1 MARAPALQ
9 AGGRRFDSDYLH
21 NEDLIN
27 RSGLFL
33 LWHLI
38 LHDFRYVASEILSK
52 FADYDYSA
60 VTINKQ
66 NMRIQYRSV
75 LVAFLAALLLSSC
88 ASVKDITYFQNK
100 VINHPEK
107 IDRHAGIVIQPKDM
121 LSIVVSSSYPE
132 LVVMYNLPVISYQ
145 AGSEVVESGYNQ
157 RLMGYVVDN
166 DGYIDFPQLGLVKV
180 AGLTRWE
187 LSQLIKDRLLSS
199 GALTDA
205 VVTVEFMNFKVSV
218 IGEVNAPGT
227 YTIEGD
233 KVTIL
238 QAISLA
244 RDLTIFGMRENVSV
258 IRERDGERII
268 YEINLC
274 DVDMFKSPA
283 YYLQQN
289 DVVYIQP
296 NKVKAKQSTTDDKG
310 LRMTSILVSSGS
322 LVVSIATLI
331 TSLVLNSR

>member
-1 MARAPALQ
+1 MNMISHRRQIIAL
-9 AGGRRFDSDYLH
+9 L
-21 NEDLIN
+21 
-27 RSGLFL
+27 
-33 LWHLI
+33 
-38 LHDFRYVASEILSK
+38 
-52 FADYDYSA
+52 
-60 VTINKQ
+60 
-66 NMRIQYRSV
+66 MV
-75 LVAFLAALLLSSC
+75 LFLAASC
-88 ASVKDITYFQNK
+88 GSVKDIAYFQNK
-100 VINHPEK
+100 VVNEPEK
-107 IDRHAGIVIQPKDM
+107 IDKHAGIVVQPKDM
-121 LSIVVSSSYPE
+121 LSIVVTSRNPE
-132 LVVMYNLPVISYQ
+132 LVAMFNLPVVSYQ
-145 AGSEVVESGYNQ
+145 AGSEVVNSGYNQ

-166 DGYIDFPQLGLVKV
+166 EGNIDFPQLGVLKV

-187 LSQLIKDRLLSS
+187 LSEMIKKKLIRE
-199 GALTDA
+199 GYLTDA
-205 VVTVEFMNFKVSV
+205 VVVVEFLNFKVSV
-218 IGEVNAPGT
+218 IGEVNSPGT

-268 YEINLC
+268 YEVNLC

-296 NKVKAKQSTTDDKG
+296 SEVKARQSTTDDKG

-331 TSLVLNSR
+331 TSIVLNSR